1 MATRCFTFGVKVAR
15 RLEKTA
21 QQPGT
26 LSLSKPAAPSML
38 MTSGSGMPTMPQP
51 KLSPSGQYAAQQSS
65 LLGRAKN
72 TLNSA
77 GQTIAGGARQ
87 FGANV
92 AGAYNATLAPTV
104 NTVAQ
109 NTLVGAANTL
119 RPLGAAYERNV
130 SPETRQMFND
140 MSANSARTATGI
152 ISTLAGGVGTAA
164 TGAVAGATNAW
175 NAMTPKSMNTS
186 QEWSQGANDALT
198 RSVNLVNNGAKDV
211 VGSLGGNQDY
221 NTQHS
226 WNQIEQ
232 GYNDPSV
239 DPTTR
244 AIAATGAWGGS
255 MAGNT
260 AIAMA
265 NPGQIAARG
274 LQAGTNAARGAQN
287 LVRAGKLIN
296 TTDTMSGLGEF
307 GNAVANAGVGVNQ
320 AMTANEQAA
329 QPPTEML
336 AAQ

>member
-15 RLEKTA
+15 WLEKTA

-26 LSLSKPAAPSML
+26 LSLSKPAAPSTL
-38 MTSGSGMPTMPQP
+38 MTNGSGMPAMPKP
-51 KLSPSGQYAAQQSS
+51 RLSPSEQYKAQQSS
-65 LLGRAKN
+65 LLGRTKN

-77 GQTIAGGARQ
+77 GNAVANTARQ
-87 FGANV
+87 FGANA
-92 AGAYNATLAPTV
+92 AGLYNATLAPTV
-104 NTVAQ
+104 NTMAQ

-119 RPLGAAYERNV
+119 RPIGAAYERNF
-130 SPETRQMFND
+130 SPETRQLFND
-140 MSANSARTATGI
+140 MSANSSRTATGMI
-152 ISTLAGGVGTAA
+152 NTLAGGVGTAA

-175 NAMTPKSMNTS
+175 NAMTPRSMNTS
-186 QEWSQGANDALT
+186 QEWSQGANDALN
-198 RSVNLVNNGAKDV
+198 RSVNLVNNGVKDV
-211 VGSLGGNQDY
+211 AGSLGGNQDY

-232 GYNDPSV
+232 GYNDPNV

-255 MAGNT
+255 IAGNT

-274 LQAGTNAARGAQN
+274 AQN
-287 LVRAGKLIN
+287 LARAGKIIN
-296 TTDTMSGLGEF
+296 TADTVSGFGEF

-320 AMTANEQAA
+320 AMTANEQAE
-329 QPPTEML
+329 QPTEML
-336 AAQ
+336 AAQQDQETIPAS